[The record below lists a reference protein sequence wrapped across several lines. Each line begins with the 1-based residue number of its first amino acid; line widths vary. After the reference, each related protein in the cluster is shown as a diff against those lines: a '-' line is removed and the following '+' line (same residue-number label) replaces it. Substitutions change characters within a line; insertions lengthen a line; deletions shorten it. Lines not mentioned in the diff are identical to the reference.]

1 MSVRSIRPLPERM
14 IRAADVGRRKL
25 PAAFALLDAELE
37 LHALPEARAPRLVEA
52 VEQKEKEDV
61 AA

>member
-1 MSVRSIRPLPERM
+1 MCAYSLRRLPERM
-14 IRAADVGRRKL
+14 IRAADAERQKL

-37 LHALPEARAPRLVEA
+37 LHALPETRAPGLVDTDEHK
-52 VEQKEKEDV
+52 QKEDV